1 MLYLHNFIHVN
12 LEGKRLAHKCIP
24 VYVVHTYCKF
34 SAVHVFYL
42 PFNGRLLTISSLPIT
57 FVLHSMALNAL
68 PYSDNATPS
77 SNMYERPAIL
87 RTETIPGSISDAEW
101 QSASPTALI
110 PPEAEMSEEQLRV
123 LYDDE
128 EIDRFLHLF
137 SAVSLFCS
145 LLQPS

>member
-1 MLYLHNFIHVN
+1 
-12 LEGKRLAHKCIP
+12 
-24 VYVVHTYCKF
+24 
-34 SAVHVFYL
+34 
-42 PFNGRLLTISSLPIT
+42 
-57 FVLHSMALNAL
+57 MALNAL

-137 SAVSLFCS
+137 SAVSLLSCS
-145 LLQPS
+145 SLQSS